1 MSRDSILAAVKQ
13 NQPAPQELP
22 DLGAFS
28 HSEAADPAAFIKVV
42 EFLGG
47 QVIAINSYADMLPM
61 IREHAL
67 VVATHP
73 EFYPDGL
80 QNWQTGDNGRQLETV
95 DLAIIKGQLGVAENG
110 AVWVTDT
117 ELQVRALPFIAQ
129 HLAIVLKRSE
139 IVPTMHDAYRIIGG
153 PDAGFGVFIAGPSKT
168 ADIEQ
173 SLVLGAHGAK
183 SLTVFLQD

>member
-1 MSRDSILAAVKQ
+1 MSRASILSAVKQ
-13 NQPAPQELP
+13 NQPAGQALPELAP
-22 DLGAFS
+22 FH
-28 HSEAADPAAFIKVV
+28 HSEAGDPAAFTRVV

-47 QVIAINSYADMLPM
+47 QVIAIKSYADMLPL
-61 IREHAL
+61 IKEYPL
-67 VVATHP
+67 VVTTHP
-73 EFYPDGL
+73 EFYPDGM
-80 QNWQTGDNGRQLETV
+80 QNWQEGEGRQLEKV
-95 DLAIIKGQLGVAENG
+95 DLAIIQGRLGVAENG
-110 AVWVTDT
+110 AVWVTDD

-139 IVPTMHDAYRIIGG
+139 ILPTMHDAYRKIGG

-183 SLTVFLQD
+183 SLTVFLLD